1 MDLSPREQ
9 IHAVLFDMDGTLILS
24 EDRTDQ
30 AMASL
35 LAAHAIA
42 PDPMTMERAHGVT
55 WAESAERLVE
65 AWPILR
71 ELEII
76 PALQGHF
83 HASLVENPPPRVPG
97 ARQAIRAAASVVPT
111 GIVTSSNRETLDLV
125 CRQLDLGGVVSTT
138 IAAEDYTHSKPSPE
152 PYLLAARRL
161 GVAPGRCLV
170 FEDSAAGIQAALAA
184 GATVIAVGAPAGQ
197 LRWIT
202 DYHQLPPDFFAS
214 ASGRTHSRRG
224 CRS

>member
-1 MDLSPREQ
+1 MDLLPEEE

-24 EDRTDQ
+24 EDRTEQ
-30 AMASL
+30 AVAAF
-35 LAAHAIA
+35 LAAHAIS
-42 PDPMTMERAHGVT
+42 PDRSALERTHGIT
-55 WAESAERLVE
+55 WAECADRLAE
-65 AWPILR
+65 AWPVLR
-71 ELEII
+71 HLEII

-83 HASLVENPPPRVPG
+83 HASFVESPPPQVPG

-125 CRQLDLGGVVSTT
+125 CRQLDLGGVVSAT
-138 IAAEDYTHSKPSPE
+138 IAAEDYTRSKPSPE
-152 PYLLAARRL
+152 PYLLAAERL

-170 FEDSAAGIQAALAA
+170 FEDSAAGIEAALAA

-197 LRWIT
+197 ERWLT

-214 ASGRTHSRRG
+214 ASGRTVD
-224 CRS
+224 